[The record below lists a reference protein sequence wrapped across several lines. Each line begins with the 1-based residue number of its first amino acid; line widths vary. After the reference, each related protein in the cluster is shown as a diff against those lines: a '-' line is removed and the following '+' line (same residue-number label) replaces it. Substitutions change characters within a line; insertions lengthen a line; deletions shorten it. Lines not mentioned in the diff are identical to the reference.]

1 MTGSPDRRIHADAL
15 RKQQHGSIA
24 TRLKRHAI
32 AMLASIALGGM
43 AGPYLLLPPDTI
55 AATGTYQW
63 ARIKLWAVS
72 TWASDT
78 AVDVRRGNQIDK
90 DRSARQIIAHPY
102 FRRRAHLVWT
112 YAKWGSR
119 VGFVG
124 WLVASIGLLGVMRRR
139 RERLLA
145 DRWIAGTAIT
155 TEKRLAK
162 LTRKEAGKVPLSIGT
177 VPIPPRLETRHMAM
191 IGTTGS
197 GKTTALRQLLDGI
210 EARGEAA
217 LVYDTSGEFIAHYY
231 QPERGDII
239 LNPFDARCAF
249 WSPFAEIAHPADAD
263 RIAHQ
268 LITETGQHDSDVW
281 LDTSRILVANMIRAL
296 WREKKCTLAD
306 LLHALQN
313 RSKDDLKDWLATSSS
328 ARTFADDAD
337 RATGSVLFM
346 LAKAA
351 DLIQFLRVEDS
362 GGMPFAFRDF
372 IHGLDKRKGPR
383 PWIFVPRK
391 EDYFEASKPLLACWL
406 ECAASAV
413 LGLPP
418 SPDRRIWFVL
428 DELADLPRVDNLARL
443 LPEGRKFGAAVILTF
458 QALGQ
463 MQHRYGEQI
472 AESMLGCCNTKLFL
486 QIIDGETRQW
496 ASQTIGEC
504 EIEIQTMTDALAEGD
519 DGPRTTLGRTRK
531 MRPAVLESQL
541 RLAKFEGYLL
551 FPDGLPV
558 APIRLTADHVAR
570 RGPARVAGFVPGDP
584 KHTLWE
590 KASAA
595 ALSASSATA
604 PTPAPEP
611 SAPASRRQRPKGQAP
626 KGQGPKSQGPV

>member
-1 MTGSPDRRIHADAL
+1 MTRRDDRRDHADAL
-15 RKQQHGSIA
+15 RKHHLGIEGA
-24 TRLKRHAI
+24 RLKRQALV
-32 AMLASIALGGM
+32 MLASIAIGGLSL
-43 AGPYLLLPPDTI
+43 PTILLNKDSML
-55 AATGTYQW
+55 ATGTYYW
-63 ARIKLWAVS
+63 ARTKLLAVS
-72 TWASDT
+72 AWKADT
-78 AVDVRRGNQIDK
+78 GIDVHYPDHIEEG
-90 DRSARQIIAHPY
+90 RSARQIIAHPY
-102 FRRRAHLVWT
+102 FHHQVDLLWACI
-112 YAKWGSR
+112 KGGSML
-119 VGFVG
+119 GFAG
-124 WLVASIGLLGVMRRR
+124 WLVALIALRHAMARR

-145 DRWIAGTAIT
+145 DRWIGGTRVVGEKQLARLTGRKAGA
-155 TEKRLAK
+155 RS
-162 LTRKEAGKVPLSIGT
+162 LSIGR
-177 VPIPPRLETRHMAM
+177 VPIPERLETRHMAM

-231 QPERGDII
+231 DPARGDII

-268 LITETGQHDSDVW
+268 LITETGRQDSDVW

-296 WREKKCTLAD
+296 WREKRYTLTD
-306 LLHALQN
+306 LLHALKN
-313 RSKDDLKDWLATSSS
+313 RTKEDLKKWLADSSS

-351 DLIQFLRVEDS
+351 DLIQFLRTEDS
-362 GGMPFAFRDF
+362 KAPPFAFRAF
-372 IHGLDKRKGPR
+372 FEGLDRHSGAR

-418 SPDRRIWFVL
+418 SDTRRIWFVL

-463 MQHRYGEQI
+463 MQHRYGPQI
-472 AESMLGCCNTKLFL
+472 AEAMLGCCNSKLFL
-486 QIIDGETRQW
+486 QSIDSETRKW

-504 EIEIQTMTDALAEGD
+504 EMEMRTKADILGDGDEGHQIS
-519 DGPRTTLGRTRK
+519 LGKRREV
-531 MRPAVLESQL
+531 RPAVFESEL
-541 RLAKFEGYLL
+541 RLARHDGYLL
-551 FPDGLPV
+551 LPDGLPV
-558 APIRLTADHVAR
+558 AKIRLTADHVAR
-570 RGPARVAGFVPGDP
+570 RGPPRQPRLIEADP
-584 KHTLWE
+584 ATMLWG
-590 KASAA
+590 KA
-595 ALSASSATA
+595 
-604 PTPAPEP
+604 
-611 SAPASRRQRPKGQAP
+611 APASPISPAP
-626 KGQGPKSQGPV
+626 PSPAASSPPSTQPESQGPV

>member
-1 MTGSPDRRIHADAL
+1 MH
-15 RKQQHGSIA
+15 KQQQGRSVA
-24 TRLKRHAI
+24 QFKRQAI
-32 AMLASIALGGM
+32 AMLVSTALVGMALPYGM
-43 AGPYLLLPPDTI
+43 AGRDAI
-55 AATGTYQW
+55 VATETYHW
-63 ARIKLWAVS
+63 AQAKLWVVS
-72 TWASDT
+72 AWAKDT
-78 AVDVRRGNQIDK
+78 EVDVHIGGQVLPG
-90 DRSARQIIAHPY
+90 RSARQIIAHPY
-102 FRRRAHLVWT
+102 FQRRVRQVWT
-112 YAKWGSR
+112 FAKWG
-119 VGFVG
+119 
-124 WLVASIGLLGVMRRR
+124 GLLGFTGSFGLLLARRR
-139 RERLLA
+139 VTLYRREKLLA
-145 DRWIAGTAIT
+145 DRWIAGTATT
-155 TEKRLAK
+155 TEKDLAK
-162 LTRKEAGKVPLSIGT
+162 LTRKEAGKAPLSIGT
-177 VPIPPRLETRHMAM
+177 VPIPSRLETRHMAM

-231 QPERGDII
+231 RPERGDIV

-249 WSPFAEIAHPADAD
+249 WSPFAEMKHPADAD

-296 WREKKCTLAD
+296 WRDGKCTLAD

-313 RSKDDLKDWLATSSS
+313 RTKDDLKEWLATSSS

-351 DLIQFLRVEDS
+351 DLIQFLRIEDS
-362 GGMPFAFRDF
+362 GGTPFAFRDF
-372 IHGLDKRKGPR
+372 IHGLDKRKGAR

-443 LPEGRKFGAAVILTF
+443 LPEGRKFGAAAILTF

-463 MQHRYGEQI
+463 MQHRYGPQI

-486 QIIDGETRQW
+486 QIIDSETRQW

-504 EIEIQTMTDALAEGD
+504 EVEIHTMTDALAEGD
-519 DGPRTTLGRTRK
+519 DGPRTTLGVTRK
-531 MRPAVLESQL
+531 MRPAVLESEL
-541 RLAKFEGYLL
+541 RLPKFEGYLL

-558 APIRLTADHVAR
+558 ARIKLAADHIAR
-570 RGPARVAGFVPGDP
+570 RGPARMAGFLPGDP
-584 KHTLWE
+584 KNTLWE
-590 KASAA
+590 RTTAA
-595 ALSASSATA
+595 APPSS
-604 PTPAPEP
+604 PTPEGTLPP
-611 SAPASRRQRPKGQAP
+611 SSSPRT
-626 KGQGPKSQGPV
+626 QGPV

>member
-1 MTGSPDRRIHADAL
+1 MNQFHDRRAHADAL
-15 RKQQHGSIA
+15 RRHNRNNQTA
-24 TRLKRHAI
+24 RFKRQTGI
-32 AMLASIALGGM
+32 MLASIVLG
-43 AGPYLLLPPDTI
+43 AVATPYVMLDQQTMQ
-55 AATGTYQW
+55 ATGTFGL
-63 ARIKLWAVS
+63 AKAKLWFAQGTVADPDIRLIQDGQAYTVPARAVVAHRYYDEAARGS
-72 TWASDT
+72 LVYATW
-78 AVDVRRGNQIDK
+78 GCW
-90 DRSARQIIAHPY
+90 
-102 FRRRAHLVWT
+102 L
-112 YAKWGSR
+112 
-119 VGFVG
+119 GFGG
-124 WLVASIGLLGVMRRR
+124 WLASLFLLRGAMARR
-139 RERLLA
+139 RELA
-145 DRWIAGTAIT
+145 LRDRVIAGTQVT
-155 TEKRLAK
+155 TEAQLAK
-162 LTRKEAGKVPLSIGT
+162 LTSTESDVRALAVGT
-177 VPIPPRLETRHMAM
+177 VTIPGRLETRHMAM

-217 LVYDTSGEFIAHYY
+217 LVYDTSGEFVAHYY
-231 QPERGDII
+231 RPERGDVI
-239 LNPFDARCAF
+239 LNPFDARCAY

-296 WREKKCTLAD
+296 WREGNCSLSA
-306 LLHALQN
+306 LLNALQD
-313 RSKDDLKDWLATSSS
+313 RTKDDLKLWLAGSSS

-351 DLIQFLRVEDS
+351 NLIQFLRVDDS
-362 GGMPFAFRDF
+362 GGGPFAFRDF
-372 IHGLDKRKGPR
+372 IHELDKRTGPR

-418 SPDRRIWFVL
+418 SANRRIWFVL

-443 LPEGRKFGAAVILTF
+443 LPEGRKFGAAVVLTF

-463 MQHRYGEQI
+463 MRHRYGPQI

-486 QIIDGETRQW
+486 QTIDSETRVW

-504 EIEIQTMTDALAEGD
+504 EVEIHTMTDALAEGD
-519 DGPRTTLGRTRK
+519 DKPRTSLGKIRK
-531 MRPAVLESQL
+531 MRPAILESEL
-541 RLAKFEGYLL
+541 RLPKFEGYLL

-558 APIRLTADHVAR
+558 ARIRLTADHVAR
-570 RGPARVAGFVPGDP
+570 RGKPRQPGFVPGDP
-584 KHTLWE
+584 KTTLWE
-590 KASAA
+590 QASTA
-595 ALSASSATA
+595 A
-604 PTPAPEP
+604 PTVAPVPPTTTSE
-611 SAPASRRQRPKGQAP
+611 
-626 KGQGPKSQGPV
+626 GPV

>member
-1 MTGSPDRRIHADAL
+1 MTQTHDRRAHADAL
-15 RKQQHGSIA
+15 RRHNRINQ
-24 TRLKRHAI
+24 TNRFKRQAGI
-32 AMLASIALGGM
+32 MLASIALG
-43 AGPYLLLPPDTI
+43 AVATPYMMLDPQTME
-55 AATGTYQW
+55 ATGVY
-63 ARIKLWAVS
+63 AKAEAKLWFAKGTVADPAISISYDGQAYAVP
-72 TWASDT
+72 AR
-78 AVDVRRGNQIDK
+78 AVVG
-90 DRSARQIIAHPY
+90 HLY
-102 FRRRAHLVWT
+102 YRRAAHAA
-112 YAKWGSR
+112 YANAVRGCWL
-119 VGFVG
+119 GFVG
-124 WLVASIGLLGVMRRR
+124 WLAGLFLLRRTMERR
-139 RERLLA
+139 RERALR
-145 DRWIAGTAIT
+145 DRVIAGTLVT
-155 TEKRLAK
+155 TEKQLAK
-162 LTRKEAGKVPLSIGT
+162 LIGTEIAAEAKADAQPRPRPLAIGT
-177 VPIPPRLETRHMAM
+177 VPIPLRLETRHMAM

-231 QPERGDII
+231 RPERGDVI
-239 LNPFDARCAF
+239 LNPFDARCAY

-296 WREKKCTLAD
+296 WSEGNRTLPA
-306 LLHALQN
+306 LLNALQD
-313 RSKDDLKDWLATSSS
+313 RTKDDLKLWLAGSSS

-351 DLIQFLRVEDS
+351 NLIQFLRAEDS
-362 GGMPFAFRDF
+362 GGTPFAFRDF
-372 IHGLDKRKGPR
+372 IHGLDKRKGAR

-418 SPDRRIWFVL
+418 SPDRRIWLVL

-443 LPEGRKFGAAVILTF
+443 LPEGRKFGAAVVLTF

-463 MQHRYGEQI
+463 MRHRYGPQI

-486 QIIDGETRQW
+486 QTIDSETRQW

-504 EIEIQTMTDALAEGD
+504 EVEIQTMTDALAED
-519 DGPRTTLGRTRK
+519 DNTPRTTLGRTRK
-531 MRPAVLESQL
+531 MRPAILESEL
-541 RLAKFEGYLL
+541 RLPKFEGYLL
-551 FPDGLPV
+551 LPDGLPV
-558 APIRLTADHVAR
+558 ARIRLTADHVAR
-570 RGPARVAGFVPGDP
+570 RGPARQPGFVPGDP
-584 KHTLWE
+584 KTTLWE
-590 KASAA
+590 QASTAA
-595 ALSASSATA
+595 PLPPPAA
-604 PTPAPEP
+604 PPTTSE
-611 SAPASRRQRPKGQAP
+611 
-626 KGQGPKSQGPV
+626 GPV

>member
-1 MTGSPDRRIHADAL
+1 MTRADDRRNHADAL
-15 RKQQHGSIA
+15 RKHHLSTQGA
-24 TRLKRHAI
+24 RLKRQAI
-32 AMLASIALGGM
+32 IMLASIALGGL
-43 AGPYLLLPPDTI
+43 GLPNTMLSGD
-55 AATGTYQW
+55 AMLATSTYYW
-63 ARIKLWAVS
+63 ARTKLWAVS
-72 TWASDT
+72 GWETDT
-78 AVDVRRGNQIDK
+78 GIDVHYPDHIEE

-102 FRRRAHLVWT
+102 FRRRVDLVWS
-112 YAKWGSR
+112 YVRWGCAL
-119 VGFVG
+119 GFGG
-124 WLVASIGLLGVMRRR
+124 WLVALIALRGVVARR

-145 DRWIAGTAIT
+145 DRWIGGTQVVS
-155 TEKRLAK
+155 EKQLARL
-162 LTRKEAGKVPLSIGT
+162 TGKEVDARALSIGKVP
-177 VPIPPRLETRHMAM
+177 IPGRLETRHMAM

-231 QPERGDII
+231 NPTRGDII

-296 WREKKCTLAD
+296 WQENRRSLPD
-306 LLHALQN
+306 LLHALKN
-313 RSKDDLKDWLATSSS
+313 RPKDDLKEWLATSSS

-351 DLIQFLRVEDS
+351 DLIQFLHAEDDKAK
-362 GGMPFAFRDF
+362 PFAFRTF
-372 IHGLDKRKGPR
+372 IEKLDQHPGAR

-391 EDYFEASKPLLACWL
+391 EDYFEASKPLLGLWL

-413 LGLPP
+413 LGLRP
-418 SPDRRIWFVL
+418 SEDRRIWFVL

-443 LPEGRKFGAAVILTF
+443 LPEGRKFGAAVVLTF

-463 MQHRYGEQI
+463 MQHRYGPQI

-486 QIIDGETRQW
+486 QTIDSDTRKW
-496 ASQTIGEC
+496 ASQTIGDC
-504 EIEIQTMTDALAEGD
+504 EMEIRTKTDMLGDGDEGH
-519 DGPRTTLGRTRK
+519 RINLGRMREV
-531 MRPAVLESQL
+531 RPAVMESQL
-541 RLAKFEGYLL
+541 RLGRHEGYLL
-551 FPDGLPV
+551 LPDGRPV
-558 APIRLTADHVAR
+558 ARIRLTADHIAR
-570 RGPARVAGFVPGDP
+570 RGDPSQQGFIAADPA
-584 KHTLWE
+584 TMLWG
-590 KASAA
+590 KAAQ
-595 ALSASSATA
+595 TA
-604 PTPAPEP
+604 PPSPAPSSPP
-611 SAPASRRQRPKGQAP
+611 STQPD
-626 KGQGPKSQGPV
+626 SQGPV